1 MSECVICNIGRWS
14 EDMSEEIEYFARVG
28 IEFPASY
35 DPIKKER
42 AEIWSDPVKISE
54 ETHKKIMVILK
65 EEVKKNV

>member
-1 MSECVICNIGRWS
+1 
-14 EDMSEEIEYFARVG
+14 MSEEIEYFARVG